1 MFYLAPNGSRVRQG
15 MSQAQ
20 MMASPAEE
28 DDLLTAARSQADA
41 IRAKAE
47 VDATRIVRDAQ
58 ERADLLVKQRLEQV
72 EGEMERL
79 RVLRRNIGTLL
90 ESSVSALRVVEHLMS
105 SPDAARDANPVHRF
119 IRTLQTRHG
128 LATALAVGLT
138 MAAAFVA
145 GARYADLSRPAPL
158 LAHATSHPGD
168 RLVERPAAVRPEV
181 GPATPSVSPAA
192 TTGNAQTLAGPP
204 AAETRPLTVMLSA
217 ERQCWVRATIDG
229 TEIMERLLEP
239 AQELVV
245 QARDRVLLRV
255 GDAGALS
262 ATINGKRAVPFGRP
276 GEVIT
281 RQITLQNY
289 ARWLT
294 GD

>member
-1 MFYLAPNGSRVRQG
+1 MFSHGSPR
-15 MSQAQ
+15 MKQAQ
-20 MMASPAEE
+20 AMASPPKQ
-28 DDLLTAARSQADA
+28 DDFLAAARSQADT
-41 IRAKAE
+41 IRAKAAA
-47 VDATRIVRDAQ
+47 DATRIVRDAQ

-72 EGEMERL
+72 EADMERL

-90 ESSVSALRVVEHLMS
+90 ESSVSALRVVERLMV
-105 SPDAARDANPVHRF
+105 PKDADRDANQIYRF
-119 IRTLQTRHG
+119 MRTLQYRHG
-128 LATALAVGLT
+128 LATALAIGLT

-145 GARYADLSRPAPL
+145 GARYADRSRPAPL
-158 LAHATSHPGD
+158 LAHATPPPED
-168 RLVERPAAVRPEV
+168 RAVEQPAAFRPEAR
-181 GPATPSVSPAA
+181 PATPSVSPAA
-192 TTGNAQTLAGPP
+192 TTGNAQTLAGLP
-204 AAETRPLTVMLSA
+204 ATAQSRTLTVMLSA
-217 ERQCWVRATIDG
+217 ERECWVRATIDG

-245 QARDRVLLRV
+245 QARERVLLRV

-262 ATINGKRAVPFGRP
+262 ATINGKPTMRFGGP

-289 ARWLT
+289 SWWLT